1 VKLAMSYSGMHKDK
15 EALAGFKMASQIN
28 RSAID
33 ARAYYM
39 WGGSY
44 LALDK
49 PAEATS
55 AFKQALGII
64 RSKAIGS
71 DSTDNQNAPS
81 AEQLHQGLGIAYLN
95 SSRFNDAVKE
105 FQQVVLLNPQNAD
118 AHYALAMAYLVKGD
132 RTSAENQNRILGS
145 LNAELAK
152 KVKNAIA
159 TPVAPGCRNIAC
171 R

>member
-1 VKLAMSYSGMHKDK
+1 MSYSGMHKEK

-49 PAEATS
+49 PSEAVS
-55 AFKQALGII
+55 AFKQALAMI
-64 RSKAIGS
+64 RSNAIGA
-71 DSTDNQNAPS
+71 DSTDNNQNAPS
-81 AEQLHQGLGIAYLN
+81 AEQLHQGLGIAYMN

-118 AHYALAMAYLVKGD
+118 AHYALAMAYLVNGD
-132 RTSAENQNRILGS
+132 RTSAENQNRILAS
-145 LNAELAK
+145 LNAEMAK
-152 KVKNAIA
+152 KVKDAIA

-171 R
+171 RR